1 MKKKFLFKN
10 KVFEIQ
16 NKILIYI
23 VFFILNTYNISG
35 NIVSPNKENNFDF
48 YYINKP
54 ETDRETAQKN
64 TQLYLLMKKYN
75 DFFHFLRTNNTV
87 KRVINTLY
95 KYYGKDIKNCKN
107 IKVFNAQEIKEIIN
121 NLIISLELCPNQY
134 RGSFVESLNNFINNL
149 NGSQKNLEN
158 SLNKLMQNGEKE
170 IYIIVVWALYI
181 THFIKKI
188 FDPNVL
194 ENKSIYYS
202 FLNIPFRR
210 MYVEKSWNNINF
222 EKTIKNTFSEEF
234 LITKNIIEDEC
245 LGLFIST
252 QQGRDI
258 ISRRTLFVEM
268 LQKNPRQKEKINLSL
283 EKVKNLKQKT
293 IPNLNYNFQ
302 GEAFIDSEID
312 VSKLEKI
319 LEGFVPEIDLDIAPS
334 ITPVIVKLFGK
345 SSFLGKNAPLW
356 TYGVWSFFKQHRE
369 IAMKYLINSLGHD
382 DLENDLKKIDGY
394 KASTIKEKTNS
405 FLKYEFPLISSLLNW
420 KKMSENEKNILND
433 KLNKIKEFN
442 EIINDSEKL
451 DLVIKN
457 NIKVNQEL
465 KNYDINEIR
474 KNFGNS
480 IINNKYNLLRE
491 IDSKNYLSDTWGYAK
506 RIVNNG
512 GYYPSQNK
520 FLQNFVNQKILSY
533 LDMPILGLSYTGYA
547 LGIASKNAIQT
558 GFSFISYK
566 NMITAYVDM
575 FKMYKI
581 MYQYFN
587 NLKQISLEVRVLVKE
602 IKNLYDE
609 AGIDFNTY
617 ALPEFINAFNTY
629 KNKNDKKLLKKIEN
643 FGLDIF
649 KSDTLN
655 KMMTYPYLLT
665 SVIMPGL
672 IAKFYFKEIKDCSVI
687 TVTDNLIGT
696 VDFSIIKT
704 QLINNS
710 DSKKNKFCL
719 VELSKDTT
727 QSVIEFENIWNPSI
741 HHSSLNSLCLK
752 DKQRN
757 GCLVGPTGSGKSVI
771 LASVANGIYLSNT
784 GICCAEKF
792 VTPYYMLVMD
802 HLKPDYIIGKD
813 GLSKHLSERKS
824 LEEILMVVKNIR
836 NAFDKCSL
844 FIIFDEIYSGTNPV
858 DAVDMA
864 AKDLKK
870 LLLDTYSNVI
880 ITTHFP
886 DLAKVTEI
894 KENSMK
900 LYYLIVEYNE
910 NTNKFINRFVLSDDS
925 RYGWWIHNRELRK
938 LYNSYL
944 EQVGFD
950 ARKLN

>member
-1 MKKKFLFKN
+1 MKKKFLSRK
-10 KVFEIQ
+10 KILKIK

-23 VFFILNTYNISG
+23 VFLILSFYNIFSSG
-35 NIVSPNKENNFDF
+35 LINNQIK
-48 YYINKP
+48 YVEYSYINEP
-54 ETDRETAQKN
+54 QIDTETAQKN

-75 DFFHFLRTNNTV
+75 DFFHFLKINNTV

-107 IKVFNAQEIKEIIN
+107 IKVFNVQEIKEIIN

-134 RGSFVESLNNFINNL
+134 RGSFVENLNNFINNL

-158 SLNKLMQNGEKE
+158 LLNKLMQNGEKE

-210 MYVEKSWNNINF
+210 IYIEKSWNNINF
-222 EKTIKNTFSEEF
+222 EKTIKNTFQEEF
-234 LITKNIIEDEC
+234 LITKNIIADEC
-245 LGLFIST
+245 LGLFVSSD
-252 QQGRDI
+252 QARDI
-258 ISRRTLFVEM
+258 ISRRTLFLEM

-293 IPNLNYNFQ
+293 IPSLKYNFQ
-302 GEAFIDSEID
+302 GEPFIESEID
-312 VSKLEKI
+312 VIKLEKI
-319 LEGFVPEIDLDIAPS
+319 LEGFVPEIDLDIVPS
-334 ITPVIVKLFGK
+334 VTPIIVKLFGK

-369 IAMKYLINSLGHD
+369 IAMKYLINSLGYD
-382 DLENDLKKIDGY
+382 DVENDLKKIDGY
-394 KASTIKEKTNS
+394 RSSTIKEKTNS
-405 FLKYEFPLISSLLNW
+405 FLKYEFPLVSSLLNW
-420 KKMSENEKNILND
+420 KKMSENEKNILSD
-433 KLNKIKEFN
+433 KLNQIKQHN
-442 EIINDSEKL
+442 EMINDPEKL
-451 DLVIKN
+451 DLVIKAN
-457 NIKVNQEL
+457 PEW
-465 KNYDINEIR
+465 KNYDIKEMR
-474 KNFGNS
+474 KNLGSS

-491 IDSKNYLSDTWGYAK
+491 VDSKNYLSDTWGYAK
-506 RIVNNG
+506 GVINTA

-520 FLQNFVNQKILSY
+520 FLQNFVNEKILSY

-566 NMITAYVDM
+566 NMITGYVDM

-587 NLKQISLEVRVLVKE
+587 NLKEISLQVRVLVKE

-727 QSVIEFENIWNPSI
+727 QCVFEFENIWNPSI
-741 HHSSLNSLCLK
+741 HNSSLNSLCLK

-771 LASVANGIYLSNT
+771 LASIANGIYFSNT

-836 NAFDKCSL
+836 KTFDNCPL

-886 DLAKVTEI
+886 DLAKITEI
-894 KENSMK
+894 EENSMK
-900 LYYLIVEYNE
+900 LYYLIVEYNQ
-910 NTNKFINRFVLSDDS
+910 NTNKFINKFVLSDDS
-925 RYGWWIHNRELRK
+925 RYGWWIQNRELRK